1 MDQAEST
8 LRPER
13 ACSVRPDP
21 IDLRDVPYRPGV
33 ASAPRLELFPPR
45 LGRVKD
51 QLHTSACTGYALATV
66 IELLL
71 ERAERET
78 APSISPFMLY
88 SMARRFDEVKGNED
102 LDLGS
107 SVRGALKGWARF
119 GACAEA
125 LWSAATMPQAT
136 NEPGQDWWLD
146 AVKRPLG
153 AYYRV
158 DPQNLGHMQ
167 TALSETTVLY
177 ASAAWHD
184 GWESGRNVGAGK
196 PAPSTFADVWEIPHA
211 QAGAEDQGHAFVIVG
226 YNARGFLIQNS
237 WGAQWG
243 SGGFALLTYRDWLT
257 NGMDCWAVQL
267 GVPTE
272 DHLAISQAPSLRY
285 AARTGVALASAP
297 VLAQREVAPFIV
309 DMENNGELSSSGLFR
324 TQDDDLRALVDN
336 HLPQALKTWEL
347 ASDQPIDVAVFAHG
361 GINSESDAYEHAVQ
375 WIPKLYGARI
385 FPAFLMWENDIWS
398 SLKDIISDA
407 LREQPRLTGAGLPDP
422 LAQLGVR
429 KFLNT
434 RTERLVSRPGMPIW
448 EETRGNAMAIGQR
461 EQSGARKL
469 MALLRASPL
478 FPRLRVHL
486 ISHSAGAIAQIY
498 LAEAMV
504 EAGWKIDS
512 VISMAPAARI
522 SDFADHLSPHL
533 QSGGVKRYLQFHLTD
548 DRESTDREFEPLY
561 GRSLLFLVSEAFE
574 GGAARPMLGMQRYFA
589 QSRVPASPAQIDIYA
604 APGEQSQSV
613 SHSEFP
619 RDPATLNTVIGYIKQ
634 AAPSVSAV
642 AMPPARQRAI
652 A

>member
-1 MDQAEST
+1 MMAGLGAVS
-8 LRPER
+8 
-13 ACSVRPDP
+13 
-21 IDLRDVPYRPGV
+21 V
-33 ASAPRLELFPPR
+33 ASDH
-45 LGRVKD
+45 V
-51 QLHTSACTGYALATV
+51 V
-66 IELLL
+66 LLVDGV
-71 ERAERET
+71 
-78 APSISPFMLY
+78 
-88 SMARRFDEVKGNED
+88 RRTF
-102 LDLGS
+102 
-107 SVRGALKGWARF
+107 SV
-119 GACAEA
+119 
-125 LWSAATMPQAT
+125 
-136 NEPGQDWWLD
+136 
-146 AVKRPLG
+146 
-153 AYYRV
+153 
-158 DPQNLGHMQ
+158 H
-167 TALSETTVLY
+167 
-177 ASAAWHD
+177 
-184 GWESGRNVGAGK
+184 
-196 PAPSTFADVWEIPHA
+196 
-211 QAGAEDQGHAFVIVG
+211 IVG
-226 YNARGFLIQNS
+226 DEIYVDTPH
-237 WGAQWG
+237 G
-243 SGGFALLTYRDWLT
+243 SL
-257 NGMDCWAVQL
+257 
-267 GVPTE
+267 
-272 DHLAISQAPSLRY
+272 
-285 AARTGVALASAP
+285 
-297 VLAQREVAPFIV
+297 
-309 DMENNGELSSSGLFR
+309 
-324 TQDDDLRALVDN
+324 
-336 HLPQALKTWEL
+336 
-347 ASDQPIDVAVFAHG
+347 
-361 GINSESDAYEHAVQ
+361 
-375 WIPKLYGARI
+375 
-385 FPAFLMWENDIWS
+385 
-398 SLKDIISDA
+398 A

-448 EETRGNAMAIGQR
+448 EETRGNAMAVGQR

-589 QSRVPASPAQIDIYA
+589 QSRVVAPPAQIDIYT

-642 AMPPARQRAI
+642 AMPPARQRASRPPSGRRRSV
-652 A
+652 ARALQKPARQNRPVKRPPGGAALLPASVPPGRRVAAEHRPAAQTPKPRDPRTAAAPTARRDRRAR